1 MSFNRYINFG
11 LFTNILGGL
20 TALCI
25 VNLVQVAIGS
35 CRRNA
40 SLIAINITQSLPRTV
55 HDSDYEILVV
65 VDLRA
70 LRLQSRHAKGLVTLA
85 VL

>member
-1 MSFNRYINFG
+1 M
-11 LFTNILGGL
+11 
-20 TALCI
+20 
-25 VNLVQVAIGS
+25 AIG
-35 CRRNA
+35 CWRNA

-85 VL
+85 VLQPVHPEQIFGCDSVGHILVIDDTLKVQFVQ